1 MFEIK
6 EKQKVL
12 PDGTKLTTFT
22 REVISTLGIEAEAG
36 TTGFMGGDASR
47 GGRTYFRIKG
57 YGLYQH
63 VRKFPEIW
71 DVNFSKNRS
80 NILLNY
86 KKRLNIEH

>member
-12 PDGTKLTTFT
+12 PDGAKLTTFT

-71 DVNFSKNRS
+71 DQTAQLLKN
-80 NILLNY
+80 
-86 KKRLNIEH
+86 